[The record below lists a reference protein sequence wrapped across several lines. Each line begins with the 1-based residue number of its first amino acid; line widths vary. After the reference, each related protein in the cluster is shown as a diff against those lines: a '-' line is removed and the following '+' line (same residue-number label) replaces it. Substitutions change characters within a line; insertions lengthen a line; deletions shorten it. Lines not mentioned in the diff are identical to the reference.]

1 MWLQKVLNFIYQ
13 FDKLVN
19 DYDEYANMPLEE
31 KLIGA
36 NMVKY
41 IKS

>member
-1 MWLQKVLNFIYQ
+1 MQKMLIFIYQ

-19 DYDEYANMPLEE
+19 DYEEYASMPLED
-31 KLIGA
+31 KLVGV

-41 IKS
+41 IKG